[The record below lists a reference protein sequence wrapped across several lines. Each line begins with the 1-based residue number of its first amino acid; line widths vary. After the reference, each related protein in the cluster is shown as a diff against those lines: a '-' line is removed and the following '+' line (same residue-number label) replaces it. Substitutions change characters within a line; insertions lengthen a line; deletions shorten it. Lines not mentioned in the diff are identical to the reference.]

1 MAPKKKQKTAHVAVA
16 AVDALPEAI
25 CQEYL
30 VKVHEAISCIQAH
43 DMFSNIAG
51 QPPLSPKEG
60 GREALWDGN
69 MAASALKTAQS
80 YRCAANFFSQDF
92 LWLATHKIP
101 INLGQVK
108 QIQNYWFPK
117 DDEPPKLCPFVV
129 TVAVDSH
136 KCSGDP
142 PQSGWPRLSPAE
154 PVHALLFAAA
164 EAIKSKQGANVLQAF
179 KSCFLTCTF
188 VYEVVPV
195 GEARYFRSLN
205 IREEQVEKGLA
216 VQMSLRQ
223 RIYDIAGFAEA
234 KKTTDGIVGSKKTR
248 SPLLPK

>member
-1 MAPKKKQKTAHVAVA
+1 
-16 AVDALPEAI
+16 
-25 CQEYL
+25 
-30 VKVHEAISCIQAH
+30 
-43 DMFSNIAG
+43 
-51 QPPLSPKEG
+51 
-60 GREALWDGN
+60 

-142 PQSGWPRLSPAE
+142 PQSG
-154 PVHALLFAAA
+154 
-164 EAIKSKQGANVLQAF
+164 
-179 KSCFLTCTF
+179 
-188 VYEVVPV
+188 
-195 GEARYFRSLN
+195 
-205 IREEQVEKGLA
+205 
-216 VQMSLRQ
+216 
-223 RIYDIAGFAEA
+223 
-234 KKTTDGIVGSKKTR
+234 
-248 SPLLPK
+248 